1 LAKNDFLKGFDFCSK
16 EQPTR
21 MNDELDY
28 FFSIKAQKL
37 YTQIVEQFVEMIKRG
52 EFEPGQKL
60 PSERALSHKLN
71 VSRTSLREALI
82 ALQMMGVVEI
92 KPNQGTYITD
102 KTVPPILK
110 EVAYINLGESP
121 FQILQARK
129 AIEPNIA
136 ALAASQ
142 CDDESLHHIESILT
156 QIKNTIYDH
165 TLDLELYNEL
175 DCDFHITIAKAT
187 QNPILIGIG
196 YIINNLMSQ
205 ELWMTLIKN
214 TSNATQSGQQEGFS
228 GHEAVFSAIKSGNPH
243 NAKKAMKD
251 HLDWVEKVAIEA
263 DLFKET
269 ADPVGSISKKH
280 EAPDAASRNDSQMK
294 VLDEHEVR

>member
-1 LAKNDFLKGFDFCSK
+1 
-16 EQPTR
+16 

-60 PSERALSHKLN
+60 PSERALSQKLN

-82 ALQMMGVVEI
+82 ALHMMGVVEI
-92 KPNQGTYITD
+92 KPNQGTYFTT

-110 EVAYINLGESP
+110 EVTYINLGESP

-129 AIEPNIA
+129 VIEPNMA

-142 CDDESLHHIESILT
+142 RDPDSLQHIESILG
-156 QIKNTIYDH
+156 QINCTVYDH
-165 TLDLELYNEL
+165 ALDLALYNEL

-196 YIINNLMSQ
+196 YVINNLMRQ
-205 ELWMTLIKN
+205 DLWMTLIKN
-214 TSNATQSGQQEGFS
+214 TSNATQTGQQEGFS
-228 GHEAVFSAIKSGNPH
+228 GHEAVYSAILSQNPH
-243 NAKKAMKD
+243 AAKKAMKD

-269 ADPVGSISKKH
+269 ADPLASNGKTNNGLSEVPGISSKTKIY
-280 EAPDAASRNDSQMK
+280 DG
-294 VLDEHEVR
+294 

>member
-1 LAKNDFLKGFDFCSK
+1 
-16 EQPTR
+16 

-60 PSERALSHKLN
+60 PSERALSQKLN

-129 AIEPNIA
+129 VIEPNMA

-142 CDDESLHHIESILT
+142 CDNESLCHIESILT
-156 QIKNTIYDH
+156 QIRNTVYDH
-165 TLDLELYNEL
+165 TLDLAFYNEL

-187 QNPILIGIG
+187 HNPILTGIG
-196 YIINNLMSQ
+196 YVINNLMRQ

-214 TSNATQSGQQEGFS
+214 TSNATQAGQQEGFS
-228 GHEAVFSAIKSGNPH
+228 GHEAVYSAILNQNPH
-243 NAKKAMKD
+243 AAKKAMKD

-263 DLFKET
+263 DLFKGS
-269 ADPVGSISKKH
+269 ADPVARNNNQR
-280 EAPDAASRNDSQMK
+280 EAAIGASRNTTFVNTIK
-294 VLDEHEVR
+294 EREA